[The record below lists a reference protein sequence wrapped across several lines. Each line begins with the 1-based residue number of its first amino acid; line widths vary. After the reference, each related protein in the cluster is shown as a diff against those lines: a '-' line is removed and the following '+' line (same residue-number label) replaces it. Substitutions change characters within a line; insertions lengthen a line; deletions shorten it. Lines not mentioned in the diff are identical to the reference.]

1 MNKITTFDNFKIVSN
16 KKMKAVISQLDEM
29 GVHYESAEDP
39 TMDEDG
45 FIELTEKTHL
55 SVSRSGHIKCGVE
68 LANGEFKFG
77 KKTENIQEALDE
89 LMSLK
94 LSENIDESD
103 YTTDFTSTKPMK
115 MNPTLLQKRSER
127 CEEAVKLINNAIA
140 QLKLIP
146 KLDWM
151 QDIPEIIEKLEDVLG
166 NDESGLVNLSNI
178 YKNKI

>member
-1 MNKITTFDNFKIVSN
+1 MDKITAFDNFKIVSN
-16 KKMKAVISQLDEM
+16 KKMKAVISQLEEM

-68 LANGEFKFG
+68 LPSGDFKFG
-77 KKTENIQEALDE
+77 KKTDDLKEALDE
-89 LMSLK
+89 LRKLK
-94 LSENIDESD
+94 STENINESD
-103 YTTDFTSTKPMK
+103 YTTDFESTKPMK
-115 MNPTLLQKRSER
+115 ISPDLLQKRSER
-127 CEEAVKLINNAIA
+127 VDGAIKQIDNAIA

-151 QDIPEIIEKLEDVLG
+151 QDIPEIIEKLEGVLG
-166 NDESGLVNLSNI
+166 DDESGLINLSRI